1 MADLKISQLTDGGAS
16 QATDEYVVARSG
28 SNFRI
33 DGASVAAAATSVGT
47 LSSLT
52 VSGSA
57 RIANASGNKIMQ
69 LGQATPSANDAS
81 SLEFQ
86 ASSTQTNWAIRTNWN
101 VAGALEFNPSSS
113 AGGTTYTTPAMYLTS
128 SGNLAVDTN
137 TLYVDA
143 ANNRVGVGTASPSNT
158 LDVITTTTVTNTLVD
173 TLRISA
179 ITTNTAAA
187 GLGTGIVFSAERP
200 SGEINLSRA
209 AIYGVSQSADES
221 GYLSFWT
228 RTNTGSGDF
237 NEKMRLDASGNL
249 GLGVTPSAWTTF
261 KVFQSQRSAFA
272 SYSDGSPNAATVIT
286 TNAFYDGNWKYIES
300 IGATNYEQA
309 TSPSAA
315 HKWFVAPSG
324 TAGGTISFTQA
335 MTLDA
340 SGNLTV
346 GAGTINATRTSG
358 DSRVLATAA
367 GVANTVLGFNNSGST
382 VGGMVNNVGYVNVL
396 QAYPLVFG
404 TDSTE
409 RARIT
414 SGGYFKAS
422 NDGAYNDSAGAYHE
436 FLTNAGNWALY
447 TNNKATSSMLGV
459 NVVFSGGAPNG
470 TGNPFLQCTDGT
482 TRAVIRSNG
491 GLANYQANNVDLSDI
506 RTKTDITPAA
516 SMWDKVAALEIVAYK
531 YIDQTHDDVNLGV
544 IAQQV
549 ETVEPVWV
557 DADGFGDTPEGEE
570 PLKTVYTKDI
580 TFAAIKALQEA
591 MARIEALEVE
601 VAALKANA

>member
-1 MADLKISQLTDGGAS
+1 LADLKISQLTDGGAS

-221 GYLSFWT
+221 GYLSICRSGRARTPGRATST
-228 RTNTGSGDF
+228 RRCASTPPATS
-237 NEKMRLDASGNL
+237 ASG
-249 GLGVTPSAWTTF
+249 
-261 KVFQSQRSAFA
+261 
-272 SYSDGSPNAATVIT
+272 
-286 TNAFYDGNWKYIES
+286 
-300 IGATNYEQA
+300 
-309 TSPSAA
+309 
-315 HKWFVAPSG
+315 
-324 TAGGTISFTQA
+324 
-335 MTLDA
+335 
-340 SGNLTV
+340 
-346 GAGTINATRTSG
+346 
-358 DSRVLATAA
+358 
-367 GVANTVLGFNNSGST
+367 
-382 VGGMVNNVGYVNVL
+382 
-396 QAYPLVFG
+396 
-404 TDSTE
+404 
-409 RARIT
+409 
-414 SGGYFKAS
+414 
-422 NDGAYNDSAGAYHE
+422 
-436 FLTNAGNWALY
+436 
-447 TNNKATSSMLGV
+447 
-459 NVVFSGGAPNG
+459 
-470 TGNPFLQCTDGT
+470 
-482 TRAVIRSNG
+482 
-491 GLANYQANNVDLSDI
+491 
-506 RTKTDITPAA
+506 
-516 SMWDKVAALEIVAYK
+516 
-531 YIDQTHDDVNLGV
+531 
-544 IAQQV
+544 
-549 ETVEPVWV
+549 
-557 DADGFGDTPEGEE
+557 
-570 PLKTVYTKDI
+570 
-580 TFAAIKALQEA
+580 
-591 MARIEALEVE
+591 
-601 VAALKANA
+601 

>member
-1 MADLKISQLTDGGAS
+1 M
-16 QATDEYVVARSG
+16 VA
-28 SNFRI
+28 N
-33 DGASVAAAATSVGT
+33 
-47 LSSLT
+47 
-52 VSGSA
+52 
-57 RIANASGNKIMQ
+57 
-69 LGQATPSANDAS
+69 
-81 SLEFQ
+81 
-86 ASSTQTNWAIRTNWN
+86 
-101 VAGALEFNPSSS
+101 
-113 AGGTTYTTPAMYLTS
+113 
-128 SGNLAVDTN
+128 
-137 TLYVDA
+137 
-143 ANNRVGVGTASPSNT
+143 
-158 LDVITTTTVTNTLVD
+158 
-173 TLRISA
+173 
-179 ITTNTAAA
+179 
-187 GLGTGIVFSAERP
+187 
-200 SGEINLSRA
+200 
-209 AIYGVSQSADES
+209 
-221 GYLSFWT
+221 
-228 RTNTGSGDF
+228 SGDSTA
-237 NEKMRLDASGNL
+237 KI
-249 GLGVTPSAWTTF
+249 TF
-261 KVFQSQRSAFA
+261 
-272 SYSDGSPNAATVIT
+272 YTG
-286 TNAFYDGNWKYIES
+286 
-300 IGATNYEQA
+300 
-309 TSPSAA
+309 
-315 HKWFVAPSG
+315 
-324 TAGGTISFTQA
+324 
-335 MTLDA
+335 
-340 SGNLTV
+340 
-346 GAGTINATRTSG
+346 GAGT
-358 DSRVLATAA
+358 
-367 GVANTVLGFNNSGST
+367 
-382 VGGMVNNVGYVNVL
+382 
-396 QAYPLVFG
+396 P
-404 TDSTE
+404 TE

-516 SMWDKVAALEIVAYK
+516 SMWDKVAALEIVEYK